1 MRLTVKSINE
11 APVILNPE
19 GKLTILLRDLDLTE
33 CENLSITENKFQV
46 IDLSNNGL
54 LKLGNIPPNFTNLE
68 CLLLSNNNISYIDE
82 DTFSSNNNIK
92 SLMLY
97 NNNIKSFQPIMKDK
111 FTNLE
116 TLVLLGNPITELDN
130 YRIFTIWLIPS
141 LKVLDFQKIKNLE
154 RIEGEKLFGKNHD
167 EFNQLALEM
176 LSKSSNNGQLNGNN
190 KQVDNVVKKL
200 SDNEKEELLKKLETA
215 TSLEEIE
222 KIEEAL
228 KNGVV

>member
-19 GKLTILLRDLDLTE
+19 
-33 CENLSITENKFQV
+33 
-46 IDLSNNGL
+46 
-54 LKLGNIPPNFTNLE
+54 NIPPNFTNLE